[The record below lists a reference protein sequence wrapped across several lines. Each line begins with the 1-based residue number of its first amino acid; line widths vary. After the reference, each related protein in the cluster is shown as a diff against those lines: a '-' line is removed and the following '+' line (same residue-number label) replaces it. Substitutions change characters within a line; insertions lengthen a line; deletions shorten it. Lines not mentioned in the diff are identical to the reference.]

1 MIGRDAAKTLASLAA
16 GYPVVAVTGPRQSGK
31 TTLVRAVFPGHAYT
45 SLENPAQ
52 REFAESD
59 PTDPSSV
66 FVPVLMRALGNSP
79 RGVSEGGA

>member
-1 MIGRDAAKTLASLAA
+1 MIARDAAETLISLAA

-59 PTDPSSV
+59 PAGFLKTCSV
-66 FVPVLMRALGNSP
+66 RAV
-79 RGVSEGGA
+79 RGSF